1 MVGPFWCLENIR
13 LEFSFKRK
21 WLNPES
27 WYGCGILHLS
37 LLNRSNQ
44 VRRFENMSTACW
56 CQMRR
61 HWGGSKGLH
70 KWEED
75 ILRVELRSGV
85 LQPLLEVYPLP
96 FQLFFFFFA
105 LMSSTQHGFIIFWFF
120 EAQHYETFMPFCHFR
135 ARSASSTCRRNHLK
149 PSWWWALFC
158 RDLKHLRKHCLSIT
172 KGIHCLNSVVHHS
185 ASQIVTPPLLLPEQL
200 YPSRSSHPTVLLP
213 PVLLHLWRLVLGFRI
228 QRKCHC
234 SSVWDVRT
242 GGEVCHPWFYSPLCG
257 NNGIWSVCTFRGGLS
272 MSQRWISQML
282 SKCKNKTL
290 INISC
295 NLFSS
300 LAVKIN
306 LREHTLRKRYL
317 KSKNNVLWGFFFLLF
332 FVLFEG
338 SQPTHFTL
346 VGQPACGRGER
357 FSRKKIRF
365 ENVFLSSRLT
375 RLIMCSSVNQNGCVP
390 TREYYTIIDH
400 KHLWISVAIMD
411 TFIYVNHNQEWRLY
425 SKMYEALKSLIISC
439 WMLFIYNVTGTSH
452 QWETVLRNIE
462 KLGRKTA
469 GNPSNVCVYIR

>member
-70 KWEED
+70 KWEAD
-75 ILRVELRSGV
+75 ILRVKLGV
-85 LQPLLEVYPLP
+85 LEFFSLCWRSTLSP
-96 FQLFFFFFA
+96 FNCFFFFFA

-185 ASQIVTPPLLLPEQL
+185 ASQIVTPPPFCFLNS
-200 YPSRSSHPTVLLP
+200 YTHPD
-213 PVLLHLWRLVLGFRI
+213 HL
-228 QRKCHC
+228 
-234 SSVWDVRT
+234 T
-242 GGEVCHPWFYSPLCG
+242 P
-257 NNGIWSVCTFRGGLS
+257 
-272 MSQRWISQML
+272 
-282 SKCKNKTL
+282 
-290 INISC
+290 
-295 NLFSS
+295 LFSS
-300 LAVKIN
+300 
-306 LREHTLRKRYL
+306 H
-317 KSKNNVLWGFFFLLF
+317 
-332 FVLFEG
+332 
-338 SQPTHFTL
+338 
-346 VGQPACGRGER
+346 
-357 FSRKKIRF
+357 
-365 ENVFLSSRLT
+365 LSSF
-375 RLIMCSSVNQNGCVP
+375 IFDGWFWASGYSVNV
-390 TREYYTIIDH
+390 
-400 KHLWISVAIMD
+400 
-411 TFIYVNHNQEWRLY
+411 
-425 SKMYEALKSLIISC
+425 
-439 WMLFIYNVTGTSH
+439 
-452 QWETVLRNIE
+452 TVL
-462 KLGRKTA
+462 
-469 GNPSNVCVYIR
+469 PSEM